1 MVGCLCA
8 CITEETIFQYDWVGG
23 HWESSAL
30 QCRVLSSVFMCSRQE
45 SESRRCKISWTVFGW
60 WRLTVVSHGAEKV
73 KGAFKEVPSYNKIK
87 LDFFSELLY
96 TWRCAVC
103 ASEARTETL
112 RTVVCL
118 NNHRYLIEDFL
129 WKKSVFKHKG

>member
-1 MVGCLCA
+1 MVGGLCA
-8 CITEETIFQYDWVGG
+8 CITEEAFFKYGWIDG

-30 QCRVLSSVFMCSRQE
+30 QCSVLSSVFMRSRQE
-45 SESRRCKISWTVFGW
+45 SESRRCKISRTVFGR

-73 KGAFKEVPSYNKIK
+73 KGAFTVVRSNNKIL

-103 ASEARTETL
+103 ASEAKAETL

-118 NNHRYLIEDFL
+118 NNHRYFIEDFL
-129 WKKSVFKHKG
+129 WKKRF